1 MIKHLRNIVCVVF
14 GLLFIAPNMQSE
26 EANKSIGICLS
37 GGGAIGFT
45 HLGVLQALEENN
57 IKPQYVSGSSMGALI
72 GTLYAAGY
80 SPSEIMVLV
89 EQKQLYKI
97 TNFVSSP
104 KSRKGLSS
112 MKNVQKILLK
122 YVPHNNFEMLN
133 KKLYICVANLTTGQ
147 CEIISSGK
155 QLSEYA
161 CASAAI
167 PVVFEPQEINGSQY
181 ADGGLL
187 NNLPAE
193 PLRQICD
200 VVIGV
205 DVLEYPKNKKI
216 SDKMESLYLSI
227 LVNNAESNLRRK
239 EFCDYYISC
248 NGANKYS
255 LIDFKNY
262 KELYQIGYDITIEYI
277 KQHPEIKD
285 LAGY

>member
-1 MIKHLRNIVCVVF
+1 MTKYIRNILCVVC
-14 GLLFIAPNMQSE
+14 GLIFIVPTMQSK
-26 EANKSIGICLS
+26 EANKKIGICLS
-37 GGGAIGFT
+37 GGGAIGFA

-89 EQKQLYKI
+89 EQKQMYKI
-97 TNFVSSP
+97 TNFVSTP

-112 MKNVQKILLK
+112 MKNVQKIMLK
-122 YVPHNNFEMLN
+122 YIPHNNFEMLH
-133 KKLYICVANLTTGQ
+133 KKLYLCVANLTTGRY
-147 CEIISSGK
+147 EIISSGK
-155 QLSEYA
+155 QLSEYV

-167 PVVFEPQEINGSQY
+167 PIVFEPQEINGNQY

-200 VVIGV
+200 IVIGV

-216 SDKMESLYLSI
+216 SDKMELLNMSI

-239 EFCDYYISC
+239 EICDYYISC
-248 NGANKYS
+248 NGASKYT
-255 LIDFKNY
+255 LIDYKNY
-262 KELYQIGYDITIEYI
+262 KELYKIGYDRTIEYI

-285 LAGY
+285 LAEY